1 MSPSEIDAV
10 LISEVSAVE
19 SRLYMYL
26 RRHMD
31 YRTGV
36 VGHPRRISYQS
47 IREHLEYLPER
58 GSTVKPFSPSNQ
70 QINRLL
76 RKLESRGFIERLHDG
91 SQLKEAMLFRMLL
104 AVTDLNRPNEE
115 RQRSDTRAPTRQSP
129 INTGA
134 ESVMSDKG
142 ATREERHTSVPSDIK
157 PSLSNARVRES
168 GNFEDLKTG
177 KELQYNPQFR
187 QIANITGLTYSDERL
202 EGLFEAFRFTKKN
215 RNQAQAMPDWLAD
228 WRVWCGR
235 EKSYGKSTTE
245 NNARAGGNQR
255 AENPTARLLRES
267 KEAAAELARTGY
279 YDPGNQSDGDTEF

>member
-1 MSPSEIDAV
+1 MNRAEYSALFEDRH
-10 LISEVSAVE
+10 ISDRERS
-19 SRLYMYL
+19 LYLYL
-26 RRHMD
+26 RWHMD
-31 YRTGV
+31 YDTGI
-36 VGHPRRISYQS
+36 VGAARKISYQA
-47 IREHLEYLPER
+47 IRENLEHKPER
-58 GSTVKPFSPSNQ
+58 GSKEPPVYLTKDQVK
-70 QINRLL
+70 RLL
-76 RKLESRGFIERLHDG
+76 RKLERYGWIEPLHSKRPGECMVFRLVLATAG
-91 SQLKEAMLFRMLL
+91 LL
-104 AVTDLNRPNEE
+104 RPNEE
-115 RQRSDTRAPTRQSP
+115 RHMSATVGAPQEKP
-129 INTGA
+129 IKMQVVSNMSATGA
-134 ESVMSDKG
+134 PQH
-142 ATREERHTSVPSDIK
+142 ERHTSDTSDIK

-168 GNFEDLKTG
+168 GDFEDLKTG
-177 KELQYNPQFR
+177 KELQYNQQFR

-279 YDPGNQSDGDTEF
+279 YDPGNQPDGDTEF